1 MHPLASSCPA
11 ISCSTSSSFSFSP
24 VSHTNTHT
32 NTHRVIRVELLNGQ
46 RISVQPFPFSHTG
59 VGQFPAIKQLPI
71 LPAASPLTGC
81 CSSQG
86 VAPQLVC
93 ILCQAGL
100 GCSLLCCNELVCA
113 SLCCTVRY
121 NTRFRIWC
129 CVCVCVCVC
138 VWVCVCVGVC

>member
-1 MHPLASSCPA
+1 MTHRALTAVTPHETSFPA
-11 ISCSTSSSFSFSP
+11 KQSKVDTQCTT
-24 VSHTNTHT
+24 VMAQGYLQTHTCTHTHT
-32 NTHRVIRVELLNGQ
+32 NTHRVKRVELFNGQ

-86 VAPQLVC
+86 VVPQLVC

-121 NTRFRIWC
+121 NTRFRI
-129 CVCVCVCVC
+129 
-138 VWVCVCVGVC
+138 

>member
-100 GCSLLCCNELVCA
+100 GCSLLCMCVHVCV
-113 SLCCTVRY
+113 CT
-121 NTRFRIWC
+121 
-129 CVCVCVCVC
+129 CVCVCARMCVCVC
-138 VWVCVCVGVC
+138 MCVCVHV